1 MNPQLQ
7 RQILIGAVTAIVVA
21 GLTYFATNPKRDEQ
35 ESLKVANADLEK
47 KVEQGKMLKR
57 QYEQLREEV
66 EKQQKRIDDLIKIMP
81 NDADINE
88 LPYKVKKLSDGS
100 GLDQTAFAVKPERKD
115 QYYTEKM
122 MDFEFRGGFHSFGQF
137 ASLVSG
143 YERIINVSNMELTR
157 LKDPRGIYSATI
169 KCTVS
174 AFVYNPAEPTPAPAA
189 KPAAPAPKGGGKED

>member
-7 RQILIGAVTAIVVA
+7 RQILIGAITAIVVG
-21 GLTYFATNPKRDEQ
+21 GLTYFATGAKREEQ
-35 ESLKVANADLEK
+35 ESLKIANADLEK

-66 EKQQKRIDDLIKIMP
+66 EKQQKRIDELIKIMP

-100 GLDQTAFAVKPERKD
+100 GLDQTAFSVKPERKD

-122 MDFEFRGGFHSFGQF
+122 MDFEFRGGFHTFGQF
-137 ASLVSG
+137 ASMVSG
-143 YERIINVSNMELTR
+143 YERIINISNVEMTR
-157 LKDPRGIYSATI
+157 AKDPRGIYSATI

-174 AFVYNPAEPTPAPAA
+174 AFVYNPVEPAPAPA
-189 KPAAPAPKGGGKED
+189 PKAAAPAPKAGGKDE

>member
-7 RQILIGAVTAIVVA
+7 RQILIGAVAAIVVG
-21 GLTYFATNPKRDEQ
+21 GLTYFATGAKREEQ
-35 ESLKVANADLEK
+35 ETLKGANADLQK
-47 KVEQGKMLKR
+47 KVEQGMMLKK

-66 EKQQKRIDDLIKIMP
+66 EKQQKRIDELIKIMP

-88 LPYKVKKLSDGS
+88 LPYRVKKLSDGS
-100 GLDQTAFAVKPERKD
+100 GIDQTSFAVKPERKD

-137 ASLVSG
+137 TSLVSG
-143 YERIINVSNMELTR
+143 YDRIINISNMELSR

-169 KCTVS
+169 KCTIS
-174 AFVYNPAEPTPAPAA
+174 AFVYNPVEPVAPVAPKPAGPKAPA
-189 KPAAPAPKGGGKED
+189 GKEE